1 MMPSPEE
8 TTKKLGKAGIAPH
21 MIAKERLMTQPC
33 ADRTIKD
40 IPVESLRQGLS
51 AAEGKRTSRR
61 ADRAW

>member
-8 TTKKLGKAGIAPH
+8 TTRKLGKAGITPH
-21 MIAKERLMTQPC
+21 MIAKERLMTLPC

-51 AAEGKRTSRR
+51 PAEGNRSCRR
-61 ADRAW
+61 PDRAW